1 LQKLGDGWLQNLKGD
16 ERSNRGVYGIQM
28 MRVVTLFFERRNI
41 VHKCAAQRR
50 TDGTTEHK

>member
-1 LQKLGDGWLQNLKGD
+1 MRKLGDGWLQNLKGD
-16 ERSNRGVYGIQM
+16 ERSNRGIIGYT
-28 MRVVTLFFERRNI
+28 MRCVVTLFFERRNI